1 MELSW
6 IFTKTSSEKYL
17 YRRKSIYRKSI
28 DYYVPTEPMI
38 IHDSIIESIPYR
50 LQIREML
57 W

>member
-1 MELSW
+1 MGLSW
-6 IFTKTSSEKYL
+6 ILAKTFSEKYL
-17 YRRKSIYRKSI
+17 SIYTEEKSM

-38 IHDSIIESIPYR
+38 IHDSIIESIQYW